1 MPRLTRR
8 SSLVLVALTLVTG
21 LCALLVV
28 EAYVHT
34 DDGCVVETHC
44 VACLWHRGA
53 SSVLVMPVIL
63 PDAPAAVATDAAVG
77 SESDPLADGSLRI
90 APSRGPPLA

>member
-53 SSVLVMPVIL
+53 SSVLVMPVVL
-63 PDAPAAVATDAAVG
+63 PAAPAPVAIGAAVG
-77 SESDPLADGSLRI
+77 LESGSLADGSVRI